1 MRFGYL
7 LSPEYLPRT
16 EMHAALQEQQLI
28 VSACRDLGMS
38 AVLCS
43 EHLSRAHS
51 IWCPP
56 LLLLSKVCEHGE
68 GMTFGTAVLAAGLHN
83 PVALAEQVAFLDA
96 ATNGRFVLGLA
107 AGWNRSEFESVGADI
122 HLRGRALDET
132 LEILRAL
139 WGSDEPLTYQGQ
151 VYRVQDT
158 VLSFRPAAG
167 TGQPVWLGGSSAR
180 ALARAADQGDTWIVS
195 SHMPTEAAREQAQT
209 YERLLA
215 ARGRPVPADRPGVR
229 SVFVAPTVEA
239 ARAAGGR
246 TLTASYEM
254 FRKWG
259 LFEDVLDQR
268 LDAVD
273 YQDVTERAIIGN
285 PDHVAEEVVKF
296 ARATHTNLLIIRSQ
310 WIGVRASAVIDSLEL
325 FCTEVAP
332 LVEAELGADAGHE
345 LMEQS

>member
-7 LSPEYLPRT
+7 LSPEYLPGT
-16 EMHAALQEQQLI
+16 DMHVALQEQQLI

-56 LLLLSKVCEHGE
+56 MLLLSKVCEHGE

-96 ATNGRFVLGLA
+96 ATDGRFVLGLA

-122 HLRGRALDET
+122 HLRGCALDET

-139 WGSDEPLTYQGQ
+139 WESDEPVTYRGQ
-151 VYRVQDT
+151 VYRLSDA
-158 VLSFRPAAG
+158 VLSFRPSAG
-167 TGQPVWLGGSSAR
+167 ARQPVWLGGGSDR
-180 ALARAADQGDTWIVS
+180 ALARAADRGDAWIVS
-195 SHMPTEAAREQAQT
+195 SHMPTEAAYEQART

-215 ARGRPVPADRPGVR
+215 ARTRPAPAVRPGIR

-239 ARAAGGR
+239 ARASGGR

-254 FRKWG
+254 FRQWG

-268 LDAVD
+268 LDAVN
-273 YQDVTERAIIGN
+273 YETVTERAIIGN
-285 PDHVAEEVVKF
+285 PGNVAEEIVKF
-296 ARATHTNLLIIRSQ
+296 IRATNTNLLILRSQ

-332 LVEAELGADAGHE
+332 LVEAELGAG
-345 LMEQS
+345 QTTN